1 LARRA
6 AGPQFEPP
14 CPFTSRGRGAT
25 RQPLAPLTS
34 GDALRP
40 GGFDDTEGFTI
51 RFLKAITRE
60 VEDAL
65 SLLWTMEREW
75 RGADGG
81 IPMSWQPVNIPAVPS
96 S

>member
-1 LARRA
+1 MAGRA
-6 AGPQFEPP
+6 AIRAAL
-14 CPFTSRGRGAT
+14 PFYLQERGAT
-25 RQPLAPLTS
+25 RQPLAPLTG

-40 GGFDDTEGFTI
+40 GEFDDAEGFTT
-51 RFLKAITRE
+51 RFLEAITRE
-60 VEDAL
+60 VENAL
-65 SLLWTMEREW
+65 SLLWTMERDW